1 MRNILYA
8 VVAAFLLSAACS
20 CRSVRYVP
28 VETVVVD
35 STVVRDTIMDV
46 RLVPYRDSVAV
57 RDTSSFLSNPYAWS
71 WAVWDGGVLHHSLVV
86 WPGGSIQVKVPYFID
101 RYVRIREPQ
110 IVEVERE
117 LTRWQRF
124 RMEVGGVALFA
135 LLAGMLGIAGWLA
148 WKRWRK

>member
-8 VVAAFLLSAACS
+8 LACAVLVSAACS

-28 VETVVVD
+28 VETV
-35 STVVRDTIMDV
+35 RHDTLYV
-46 RLVPYRDSVAV
+46 NKVQRDSVVKYDSIHV
-57 RDTSSFLSNPYAWS
+57 REKGDTVWLEKYRYLFVDKWRTDTVYLSRTDS
-71 WAVWDGGVLHHSLVV
+71 V
-86 WPGGSIQVKVPYFID
+86 QVPY
-101 RYVRIREPQ
+101 P
-110 IVEVERE
+110 VERE

-148 WKRWRK
+148 WRRWKK